1 MVEFN
6 LWGTSAPQAR
16 PAIHH
21 KFLEKI
27 QEAAHNLL
35 AKLEASI
42 PDGDFRD
49 VSIYTGSSGIALLY
63 TLIGIRQK
71 NSKYLNSLK
80 VRNMEGDSDFKTVP
94 SQLSLGKGSETS
106 SREATALLDK
116 AFKRLKLRDVTYLC
130 GGTGPL
136 SLGAVIYHN
145 SGCTARSQELVD
157 STASYYPFR
166 LYALSINYANGL
178 GIGKVELEEVN
189 PHLCGER
196 VENHLGKTT
205 PISLDR
211 DSNLDLLVL
220 SSRAQHNYR
229 VSRLRHR
236 GGVVS
241 LVPEISNLRSDLP
254 DEILYGRA
262 GYLYNLLYLN
272 KHIGPDTVSPD
283 HIKQVVAALLQSG
296 QQLARR
302 EKRSVPL
309 MYMWHGKYYIGG
321 AHGISG
327 ILYMLLLV
335 TSAILQSGC
344 NLAHQEKI
352 KVPLMYRWYGE
363 YYVGAAHGISGIL
376 YTLLLAKKYLSRTE
390 LDTLLRPTIDYLQ
403 GIRYPSKNFPSS
415 LNSDSDRLV
424 HWCHGAPGAVYLFTE
439 AYKVFGDDQYMQTA
453 LDCGEV
459 VWKRGLLAKGYSI
472 CHGVSGNAYTF
483 LHLYQVTG
491 DLKHLH
497 RACQFADWCF
507 TYGKHQ
513 TQIPDRPLSL
523 FEEAILNGVNFIY
536 FLFSFVFS
544 YSEWPLVFKKCS
556 SILFAAA
563 TKGSIQKLIV
573 FIVLLVLSTSC
584 LIFKSQIKP
593 NFLDIP
599 YNYVSAQAFE
609 FIFRFVFHKNQLFFK
624 CLQIFN

>member
-1 MVEFN
+1 ME
-6 LWGTSAPQAR
+6 T
-16 PAIHH
+16 IHH
-21 KFLEKI
+21 QFLEKI
-27 QEAAHNLL
+27 QAAAHNLL

-71 NSKYLNSLK
+71 NSKYLN
-80 VRNMEGDSDFKTVP
+80 
-94 SQLSLGKGSETS
+94 
-106 SREATALLDK
+106 EATALLDK

-145 SGCTARSQELVD
+145 SGCTSRAQELVD
-157 STASYYPFR
+157 R
-166 LYALSINYANGL
+166 
-178 GIGKVELEEVN
+178 
-189 PHLCGER
+189 
-196 VENHLGKTT
+196 
-205 PISLDR
+205 
-211 DSNLDLLVL
+211 
-220 SSRAQHNYR
+220 
-229 VSRLRHR
+229 
-236 GGVVS
+236 VVS
-241 LVPEISNLRSDLP
+241 LVPEVSNLKSDLP

-272 KHIGPDTVSPD
+272 KHIGPNTVSPD

-363 YYVGAAHGISGIL
+363 YYVGAAHGITGIL
-376 YTLLLAKKYLSRTE
+376 YTLLLAKNYLSQTE

-523 FEEAILNGVNFIY
+523 FEGIAGVIY
-536 FLFSFVFS
+536 FLFDIQEPNKAQFPG
-544 YSEWPLVFKKCS
+544 YSL
-556 SILFAAA
+556 
-563 TKGSIQKLIV
+563 
-573 FIVLLVLSTSC
+573 
-584 LIFKSQIKP
+584 
-593 NFLDIP
+593 
-599 YNYVSAQAFE
+599 
-609 FIFRFVFHKNQLFFK
+609 
-624 CLQIFN
+624 

>member
-1 MVEFN
+1 MGIGN
-6 LWGTSAPQAR
+6 GMIAIADSLRDRHRTSKITKHLRSGDHAVHGEGSAR
-16 PAIHH
+16 PEEIHH
-21 KFLEKI
+21 TFLEKI

-71 NSKYLNSLK
+71 NSKYLN
-80 VRNMEGDSDFKTVP
+80 
-94 SQLSLGKGSETS
+94 
-106 SREATALLDK
+106 EATALLDK

-157 STASYYPFR
+157 RKFCKSVKANNRILKYSEALIEPGLAGTIEPICLVSPREVCVLHGFSQSFVWFR
-166 LYALSINYANGL
+166 ESA
-178 GIGKVELEEVN
+178 
-189 PHLCGER
+189 
-196 VENHLGKTT
+196 
-205 PISLDR
+205 
-211 DSNLDLLVL
+211 
-220 SSRAQHNYR
+220 
-229 VSRLRHR
+229 

-241 LVPEISNLRSDLP
+241 LVPEVSNLKSDLP

-296 QQLARR
+296 QQLARK

-376 YTLLLAKKYLSRTE
+376 YTLLLAKKYLFQTE

-523 FEEAILNGVNFIY
+523 FEGIAGVIY
-536 FLFSFVFS
+536 FLFDIQEPNKAQFPG
-544 YSEWPLVFKKCS
+544 YSL
-556 SILFAAA
+556 
-563 TKGSIQKLIV
+563 
-573 FIVLLVLSTSC
+573 
-584 LIFKSQIKP
+584 
-593 NFLDIP
+593 
-599 YNYVSAQAFE
+599 
-609 FIFRFVFHKNQLFFK
+609 
-624 CLQIFN
+624 

>member
-1 MVEFN
+1 
-6 LWGTSAPQAR
+6 
-16 PAIHH
+16 
-21 KFLEKI
+21 
-27 QEAAHNLL
+27 
-35 AKLEASI
+35 
-42 PDGDFRD
+42 
-49 VSIYTGSSGIALLY
+49 
-63 TLIGIRQK
+63 
-71 NSKYLNSLK
+71 
-80 VRNMEGDSDFKTVP
+80 
-94 SQLSLGKGSETS
+94 
-106 SREATALLDK
+106 
-116 AFKRLKLRDVTYLC
+116 
-130 GGTGPL
+130 
-136 SLGAVIYHN
+136 
-145 SGCTARSQELVD
+145 
-157 STASYYPFR
+157 
-166 LYALSINYANGL
+166 
-178 GIGKVELEEVN
+178 
-189 PHLCGER
+189 
-196 VENHLGKTT
+196 
-205 PISLDR
+205 
-211 DSNLDLLVL
+211 
-220 SSRAQHNYR
+220 
-229 VSRLRHR
+229 
-236 GGVVS
+236 VVS
-241 LVPEISNLRSDLP
+241 LVPEVSNLKSDLP

-272 KHIGPDTVSPD
+272 KHIGPNTVSPD

-302 EKRSVPL
+302 EKRSAPL

-363 YYVGAAHGISGIL
+363 YYVGAAHGITGIL
-376 YTLLLAKKYLSRTE
+376 YTLLLAKNYLSQTE

-424 HWCHGAPGAVYLFTE
+424 HWCHGAPGALYLFTE

-523 FEEAILNGVNFIY
+523 FEGIAGVIY
-536 FLFSFVFS
+536 FLFDIQEPNKAQFPG
-544 YSEWPLVFKKCS
+544 YSL
-556 SILFAAA
+556 
-563 TKGSIQKLIV
+563 
-573 FIVLLVLSTSC
+573 
-584 LIFKSQIKP
+584 
-593 NFLDIP
+593 
-599 YNYVSAQAFE
+599 
-609 FIFRFVFHKNQLFFK
+609 
-624 CLQIFN
+624 

>member
-1 MVEFN
+1 MKCPLNVAFLRIRRAIERESLPTDDPIRRHPSLLGESIAVKSPSFLALFLPKVEFN
-6 LWGTSAPQAR
+6 LWGTSAPQAQ

-71 NSKYLNSLK
+71 NSKYLNTISHLEDARNDFEEKYIKLEDDDIVEASKKRLREDDSLNP
-80 VRNMEGDSDFKTVP
+80 RNKYVCLYNEIIDVMSSFGSLFYLGSFRGELVYRLSDFSDKTVTEIM
-94 SQLSLGKGSETS
+94 K
-106 SREATALLDK
+106 
-116 AFKRLKLRDVTYLC
+116 F
-130 GGTGPL
+130 
-136 SLGAVIYHN
+136 
-145 SGCTARSQELVD
+145 
-157 STASYYPFR
+157 
-166 LYALSINYANGL
+166 
-178 GIGKVELEEVN
+178 LEE
-189 PHLCGER
+189 
-196 VENHLGKTT
+196 T
-205 PISLDR
+205 
-211 DSNLDLLVL
+211 DL
-220 SSRAQHNYR
+220 AEEA
-229 VSRLRHR
+229 
-236 GGVVS
+236 VVS
-241 LVPEISNLRSDLP
+241 LVPEVSNLKSDLP

-523 FEEAILNGVNFIY
+523 FEGIAGVIY
-536 FLFSFVFS
+536 FLFDIQEPNKAQFPG
-544 YSEWPLVFKKCS
+544 YSL
-556 SILFAAA
+556 
-563 TKGSIQKLIV
+563 
-573 FIVLLVLSTSC
+573 
-584 LIFKSQIKP
+584 
-593 NFLDIP
+593 
-599 YNYVSAQAFE
+599 
-609 FIFRFVFHKNQLFFK
+609 
-624 CLQIFN
+624 